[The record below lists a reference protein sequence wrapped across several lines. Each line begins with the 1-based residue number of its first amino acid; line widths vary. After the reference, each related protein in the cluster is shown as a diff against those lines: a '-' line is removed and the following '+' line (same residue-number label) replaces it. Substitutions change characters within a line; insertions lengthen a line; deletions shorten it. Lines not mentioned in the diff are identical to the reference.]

1 MRVGIVGAGVAGL
14 TTAKVLKE
22 AGHEV
27 VVYDKAPDVGGVW
40 SRTRRYPGL
49 TTQSPKAQYSL
60 SDFPMPRGCP
70 EWPTGA
76 QVQAYMEAYASQF
89 GLDPALRLSTEVTS
103 AVPAPGGGWTIT
115 VAGAAEHVDKLVV
128 ANGVFCEPAVPSYPG
143 EAEFTAAG
151 GKILPGTELN
161 DEEQARGKH
170 VLVVGY
176 GKSACD
182 ITVPVSEVAASTDV
196 IARHLLWKVPRRIGG
211 FVNFKML
218 LLTRMGEALFKY
230 LRPRGAEK
238 FLHGPANGVR
248 GQMINSIGSAS
259 VRQFGLRRLGLVPP
273 GHMEDIVRGAIGLA
287 TEGFF
292 EGVTAGRIVVRPN
305 RTITRLL
312 ADGGQPAAELDDGT
326 RLRADLIVCATGFTQ
341 GVPFLPADVKRQVL
355 DERGNFMLYRQIRPV
370 ATPDLYFNGYNSS
383 FFSPLNAEMAA
394 VWIAAE
400 LAGAVALPEPAQM
413 RQQVVDQLA
422 FMDAATDTHHCRGG
436 KIIPFSLHN
445 VDEVLGDLHVNIS
458 PAVRARH
465 WLMPVDPAAY
475 RHITPAVLKQLPA
488 APPTPMLASAPGSC
502 SLLSRRPAGPASR
515 PANGGRWRGRTGRR
529 LRRHRR
535 VVRRRLGVGDQQRR
549 ARPPRCAR
557 APRDHRGLPAAG
569 PRPPVRARRPEG
581 EGGPHALGR

>member
-14 TTAKVLKE
+14 ATAKVLKE

-40 SRTRRYPGL
+40 SRSRRYPGL

-60 SDFPMPRGCP
+60 SDFPMPGDYP

-76 QVQAYMEAYASQF
+76 QVQAYLAAYADHV

-115 VAGAAEHVDKLVV
+115 AAGADEHVDKLVV
-128 ANGVFCEPAVPSYPG
+128 ANGVFCEPAVPRYPG

-151 GKILPGTELN
+151 GAILPGTELH
-161 DEEQARGKH
+161 DKQQAQGKH

-182 ITVPVSEVAASTDV
+182 ITVPISEAAASTDV

-230 LRPRGAEK
+230 LHPRGVEK
-238 FLHGPANGVR
+238 FLHGPGNGMR
-248 GQMINSIGSAS
+248 GQMINSVGSAS
-259 VRQFGLRRLGLVPP
+259 VRQFGLKRLGLVPP
-273 GHMEDIVRGAIGLA
+273 GQMEDIVRGAIGLA

-292 EGVTAGRIVVRPN
+292 EGVAAGRIAVHPN
-305 RTITRLL
+305 RTIARLL
-312 ADGGQPAAELDDGT
+312 ADGGEPAAELDDGT
-326 RLRADLIVCATGFTQ
+326 RLPADLIVCATGFTQ
-341 GVPFLPADVKRQVL
+341 GVPFLPADVAAQVR

-370 ATPDLYFNGYNSS
+370 NAPDLYFNGYNSS

-394 VWIAAE
+394 VWIAAD

-422 FMDAATDTHHCRGG
+422 FMDVATDTHHCCGG

-445 VDEVLGDLHVNIS
+445 VDEVLGDLRVNIS
-458 PAVRARH
+458 PAVRAWH

-475 RHITPAVLKQLPA
+475 RHITRTVLKQLPPAATAPVLVA
-488 APPTPMLASAPGSC
+488 APEAMQPSQPSGIAAS
-502 SLLSRRPAGPASR
+502 
-515 PANGGRWRGRTGRR
+515 
-529 LRRHRR
+529 
-535 VVRRRLGVGDQQRR
+535 
-549 ARPPRCAR
+549 
-557 APRDHRGLPAAG
+557 
-569 PRPPVRARRPEG
+569 
-581 EGGPHALGR
+581 

>member
-1 MRVGIVGAGVAGL
+1 VRVGIVGAGVAGL

-40 SRTRRYPGL
+40 SRSRRYPGL

-60 SDFPMPRGCP
+60 SDFPMPRDYP

-76 QVQAYMEAYASQF
+76 QVQAYLAAYAGHF
-89 GLDPALRLSTEVTS
+89 GLDPALRLSTAVTS
-103 AVPAPGGGWTIT
+103 AIPAPGGGWTIT
-115 VAGAAEHVDKLVV
+115 AAGADEHVDRLVV
-128 ANGVFCEPAVPSYPG
+128 ANGVFCEPALPRYPG
-143 EAEFTAAG
+143 EPEFTAAG
-151 GKILPGTELN
+151 GAILPGTELHN
-161 DEEQARGKH
+161 VERAQGKH
-170 VLVVGY
+170 VLIVGY

-182 ITVPVSEVAASTDV
+182 ITVPISEVAASTDV

-211 FVNFKML
+211 VLNFKML

-230 LRPRGAEK
+230 LRPRGVEK
-238 FLHGPANGVR
+238 FLHGPGNNVR
-248 GQMINSIGSAS
+248 GRMINSIGSAS
-259 VRQFGLRRLGLVPP
+259 VRQFGLKRSGLVPP
-273 GHMEDIVRGAIGLA
+273 GQMEDIVRGAIGLA

-292 EGVTAGRIVVRPN
+292 EGVAAGSIVVRAN

-312 ADGGQPAAELDDGT
+312 ADGGQPTAELDDGT
-326 RLRADLIVCATGFTQ
+326 RLRADLVVCAVGFTQ
-341 GVPFLPADVKRQVL
+341 GVPFLPVDVAAQVL

-394 VWIAAE
+394 LWIAAD
-400 LAGAVALPEPAQM
+400 LAGAVTLPGSAQM
-413 RQQVVDQLA
+413 RHQVVEQLA

-458 PAVRARH
+458 SAVRARH

-475 RHITPAVLKQLPA
+475 RRITRAVLKQLSVTSA
-488 APPTPMLASAPGSC
+488 APGLASEPEVSQP
-502 SLLSRRPAGPASR
+502 SQPTAS
-515 PANGGRWRGRTGRR
+515 PS
-529 LRRHRR
+529 
-535 VVRRRLGVGDQQRR
+535 GV
-549 ARPPRCAR
+549 
-557 APRDHRGLPAAG
+557 AAG
-569 PRPPVRARRPEG
+569 
-581 EGGPHALGR
+581 